1 MEGYQFLTWQL
12 KTNEEQALLLRET
25 TFFLFKHTAFMN
37 KDLQDTKRPDADDL
51 RAGMLSL
58 WRIMFEPQEVKCQ
71 NYISKVV
78 DELSQ
83 N

>member
-1 MEGYQFLTWQL
+1 
-12 KTNEEQALLLRET
+12 
-25 TFFLFKHTAFMN
+25 MN